1 MSLAVGTTDVALLL
15 LVVLLL
21 LLLVDDDRW
30 KLARARRSAA
40 PGPVG
45 CGGGGKE
52 EDEEDDDAAE
62 KDDAAEEAEEDEE
75 EEPSLAASALS
86 MASDNTWCASCLGGP
101 PSPPNHWKVGEA
113 AVSTYFRRLKTQFY
127 MGISRFLL
135 GKRPVFFLV
144 GFQNRH
150 HHRHHPRSVPQE
162 NCLFQLSC
170 SRS

>member
-1 MSLAVGTTDVALLL
+1 MSLAVGTADAALVLVLVLL
-15 LVVLLL
+15 LLL

-52 EDEEDDDAAE
+52 DAAE

-86 MASDNTWCASCLGGP
+86 MASDNTWSNGSIGSLRLAESLSGTALISLSDITLKSWPGRCHWSSSLPTIPSSRTQLP
-101 PSPPNHWKVGEA
+101 P
-113 AVSTYFRRLKTQFY
+113 RQ
-127 MGISRFLL
+127 
-135 GKRPVFFLV
+135 
-144 GFQNRH
+144 
-150 HHRHHPRSVPQE
+150 
-162 NCLFQLSC
+162 
-170 SRS
+170 SRSTREAQLL

>member
-1 MSLAVGTTDVALLL
+1 M
-15 LVVLLL
+15 
-21 LLLVDDDRW
+21 LLVDDDSW

-86 MASDNTWCASCLGGP
+86 VASDNTWSNGSIGSLRLAESLSGTALISLSDITLKSWPGRC
-101 PSPPNHWKVGEA
+101 HW
-113 AVSTYFRRLKTQFY
+113 S
-127 MGISRFLL
+127 
-135 GKRPVFFLV
+135 
-144 GFQNRH
+144 
-150 HHRHHPRSVPQE
+150 
-162 NCLFQLSC
+162 
-170 SRS
+170 